1 MPDRRTL
8 RLKRADGAPQFEQYM
23 RATQHGDTSLRIPNT
38 LTAAASLGRSASLTQ
53 LIATWAQ
60 NSSSRQLSTYL
71 PADDRTAHAA
81 FVSRLHG
88 LAAAYFADQVKAV
101 DQLTD
106 IRQPL
111 LQAAVPRIHAM
122 STRQFQSAGKG
133 TQAEL
138 LFVHG
143 AKRQFHSAVYS
154 RPPTFA
160 ERMDPQHHGE
170 CIVSA
175 QQMSALVRNIL
186 RTLNLPSKDFERIA
200 PLLEPRTAPLGSLL
214 HETFRNTAEHAYL
227 DTDGRVP
234 SRGLRCILIAT
245 RHTHP
250 RELSPEALVS
260 AKHPGLDRYFDLLR
274 RRVSRLGR
282 RLVFMLELSVL
293 DTGPGFAAT
302 MRQPAGAGDLRRIA
316 ECFVDYASSKPGPNS
331 GLGLGRVLRQVSD
344 LNGFVRFRT
353 STGEAFFA
361 GATASPDSTTLPHI
375 AGDLP
380 NAVGTVLTIGIPL
393 SL

>member
-1 MPDRRTL
+1 MH
-8 RLKRADGAPQFEQYM
+8 K
-23 RATQHGDTSLRIPNT
+23 TQLGETSLRLPNT
-38 LTAAASLGRSASLTQ
+38 ISAAASLGRSVSLTQ
-53 LIATWAQ
+53 LIATWAE
-60 NSSSRQLSTYL
+60 NSSSRQLFTYL
-71 PADDRTAHAA
+71 PADDHAA
-81 FVSRLHG
+81 HEGFVSRLHG
-88 LAAAYFADQVKAV
+88 LAAAYYADQVKAV
-101 DQLTD
+101 DQRTD

-122 STRQFQSAGKG
+122 STRQFQRAGKG
-133 TQAEL
+133 TRAEL

-143 AKRQFHSAVYS
+143 ARRQFHSAVYTRS
-154 RPPTFA
+154 PTFA

-175 QQMSALVRNIL
+175 RQMNALLHNIL
-186 RTLNLPSKDFERIA
+186 RALNLPAKDFEHIA
-200 PLLEPRTAPLGSLL
+200 PLLEPRAAPLGSLL

-227 DTDGRVP
+227 DTDGHVP

-245 RHTHP
+245 RHAHP
-250 RELSPEALVS
+250 HELSPEALVS
-260 AKHPGLDRYFDLLR
+260 AKHPGLDLYFDQLR

-302 MRQPAGAGDLRRIA
+302 MPQPSGTNDLRRIA

-331 GLGLGRVLRQVSD
+331 GLGLGRVLRQVRA
-344 LNGFVRFRT
+344 LNGFIRFRT
-353 STGEAFFA
+353 STAEAFFA
-361 GATASPDSTTLPHI
+361 GGTTSPNSPALPHI

-380 NAVGTVLTIGIPL
+380 NVVGTVLTIGIPL
-393 SL
+393 AL